1 MENIIDKEA
10 SAKEDVSLMLAAK
23 AGDLDAFSFLVK
35 KHQNSLMNFFRRSGV
50 YIDVEDIAQE
60 TFLKLYRARSSYE
73 AKAKFTTFLYLIARQ
88 VMIDHFRKQER
99 KAQLLQKYGEE
110 VPQFEAP
117 KEDDGE
123 SDEIMAALATLTPA
137 LRETIVLVIMQGMSY
152 QDAAEI
158 LGVPL
163 GTVKSRVSVGLGRL
177 KAYFLKLG
185 K

>member
-1 MENIIDKEA
+1 
-10 SAKEDVSLMLAAK
+10 
-23 AGDLDAFSFLVK
+23 
-35 KHQNSLMNFFRRSGV
+35 
-50 YIDVEDIAQE
+50 
-60 TFLKLYRARSSYE
+60 
-73 AKAKFTTFLYLIARQ
+73 
-88 VMIDHFRKQER
+88 MIDHLRKQER

-123 SDEIMAALATLTPA
+123 SDEIMSALATLTPA